1 MCPGKPKR
9 HASQTS
15 SICCSSVKKDY
26 NRHILT
32 SSAIMAMSAEL
43 LVGIWTRLAIGYD
56 WR

>member
-43 LVGIWTRLAIGYD
+43 LVGI
-56 WR
+56 